1 MNVKFHSDLEYHAWK
16 VQSASMTVSA
26 AAMSGDRNLLAICI
40 DELKDAQ
47 KDLAAAARMVCR
59 NA

>member
-1 MNVKFHSDLEYHAWK
+1 MKQTFNTDLEYHAWK

-47 KDLAAAARMVCR
+47 KNLASAARTVCR